1 MAKTIEE
8 VLEALKSK
16 VSIVD
21 SEAITHKCSKCKD
34 AGGWVE
40 IREADVFGDGRV
52 VRDEE
57 VWVECSCAIQ
67 RKVERIV
74 QASAITPEFQKMGF
88 KNFHTDTARSAS
100 INEQRKAMRKIA
112 VDYYNT
118 FPDIKDSREN
128 SIAFMGQ
135 VGAGK
140 THLLSAVANGLMRER
155 RVQVMYFPFVEMLE
169 AMSADNYGAKDEI
182 VTKAQQAEVLFL
194 DDLFKPTSSEVRGQI
209 VTAPRATPFMQT
221 VIQAIV
227 NYRYLNNKPILLSC
241 ELDFVT
247 LLDINEALGSRL
259 FEMCSDY
266 VMQIDSDAHLN
277 YRMRKLTGEG

>member
-1 MAKTIEE
+1 MKNEEWVDCTCVKQRRIER
-8 VLEALKSK
+8 L
-16 VSIVD
+16 IVA
-21 SEAITHKCSKCKD
+21 SE
-34 AGGWVE
+34 
-40 IREADVFGDGRV
+40 
-52 VRDEE
+52 
-57 VWVECSCAIQ
+57 
-67 RKVERIV
+67 
-74 QASAITPEFQKMGF
+74 ITPEFQKMGF
-88 KNFHTDTARSAS
+88 KNFVVEAKTPAVA
-100 INEQRKAMRKIA
+100 EQRKVMRDMA
-112 VDYYNT
+112 VDYYKA
-118 FPDIKDSREN
+118 FKDIKNTRNN
-128 SIAFMGQ
+128 SIALNGQ
-135 VGAGK
+135 VGSGK
-140 THLLSAVANGLMRER
+140 THLLSAVANGLMREQQ
-155 RVQVMYFPFVEMLE
+155 VPVMYFPFVEMLE
-169 AMSADNYGAKDEI
+169 AMSADNYAMKDEI
-182 VTKAQQAEVLFL
+182 VSKAQQVEVLFL